1 MNPLPLSTFTS
12 YAEPIARVA
21 AIGIL
26 ATGVMDVWLLLL
38 TRLNVPTLNFAF
50 IGRWVG
56 HLARGRVA
64 HAAIAQ
70 AAPVPGELALGW
82 LTHYAVGIAFA
93 GLLIVTQGLDWAR
106 SPSLL
111 PALCVGVATVAA
123 PWFVMQPAMGAG
135 IAASK
140 TPTPWRNRVR
150 SLVNHTVFGVGL
162 YLAAAGVAWVLR

>member
-1 MNPLPLSTFTS
+1 MNPFSLSTFTPF
-12 YAEPIARVA
+12 AEPIARVA

-26 ATGVMDVWLLLL
+26 ATAIMDVWVLLLQ
-38 TRLNVPTLNFAF
+38 RLNVPTLNMAL

-70 AAPVPGELALGW
+70 AAPVRRELMLGW
-82 LTHYAVGIAFA
+82 ITHYAVGIAFA
-93 GLLIVTQGLDWAR
+93 GLLVATQGLDWTR
-106 SPSLL
+106 SPGLL

-135 IAASK
+135 IAARN
-140 TPTPWRNRVR
+140 TPTPWRNRAR
-150 SLVNHTVFGVGL
+150 SLVNHTVFGAGL
-162 YLAAAGVAWVLR
+162 YMATAAIAWAVP